1 MARSTKKTEPPETV
15 ERQWSPRVSAALLER
30 LAARAAVSA
39 AKKTIAVEAPFT
51 GEVLGHVRHGTPA
64 DVVAAC
70 AEAREAQQEWARR
83 SFAERAAVML
93 RFHDLVIDN
102 AAEILDI
109 IQLESG
115 KARRHAF

>member
-70 AEAREAQQEWARR
+70 AEARKAQQEWARR

-102 AAEILDI
+102 TPEILDI
-109 IQLESG
+109 IQLLSLI
-115 KARRHAF
+115 HI